1 MPAAHF
7 LGLRP
12 RLVFAQ
18 YPDDLLLAEATPFH
32 RPSPFSGD
40 GLYLIS
46 AEFSGCRPP
55 PLVDRLGQHHR
66 GPGSQ
71 RTLAPSATTH
81 HELLFAVEPIELL
94 VIHRVP
100 FALKHP
106 AQAPIPEAPPLG
118 GQLAQPLSDLLR
130 RMRGRLA
137 ATHTHSPCFA
147 RPI

>member
-46 AEFSGCRPP
+46 AEFSGCRPSAASEVLECRP
-55 PLVDRLGQHHR
+55 RLRKWTRSPSILNQLSPAR
-66 GPGSQ
+66 MMQPTLSQ
-71 RTLAPSATTH
+71 SIDISVRSLRTMWISSQSEMFLRSTGAISI
-81 HELLFAVEPIELL
+81 FAN
-94 VIHRVP
+94 
-100 FALKHP
+100 
-106 AQAPIPEAPPLG
+106 
-118 GQLAQPLSDLLR
+118 
-130 RMRGRLA
+130 
-137 ATHTHSPCFA
+137 
-147 RPI
+147 

>member
-46 AEFSGCRPP
+46 AEFSGCRAEATKEERERNQ
-55 PLVDRLGQHHR
+55 LEIVARDNALAKAHKDLAEARDAELEVR
-66 GPGSQ
+66 RQ
-71 RTLAPSATTH
+71 RKALEDEKHAF
-81 HELLFAVEPIELL
+81 ELEV
-94 VIHRVP
+94 
-100 FALKHP
+100 
-106 AQAPIPEAPPLG
+106 
-118 GQLAQPLSDLLR
+118 
-130 RMRGRLA
+130 
-137 ATHTHSPCFA
+137 A
-147 RPI
+147 RKIDDERQKIREK

>member
-46 AEFSGCRPP
+46 AEFSGCRPTP
-55 PLVDRLGQHHR
+55 EAKAANFAKALMTVELDTMRNGFRNCIRFMIVRLNEIEQ
-66 GPGSQ
+66 
-71 RTLAPSATTH
+71 TLLAHKEAH
-81 HELLFAVEPIELL
+81 
-94 VIHRVP
+94 
-100 FALKHP
+100 LKARA
-106 AQAPIPEAPPLG
+106 AQAKKSSDG
-118 GQLAQPLSDLLR
+118 G
-130 RMRGRLA
+130 
-137 ATHTHSPCFA
+137 
-147 RPI
+147 

>member
-55 PLVDRLGQHHR
+55 PILTQGTWSFFISTYSFERL
-66 GPGSQ
+66 
-71 RTLAPSATTH
+71 TLS
-81 HELLFAVEPIELL
+81 F
-94 VIHRVP
+94 
-100 FALKHP
+100 
-106 AQAPIPEAPPLG
+106 
-118 GQLAQPLSDLLR
+118 
-130 RMRGRLA
+130 RLA
-137 ATHTHSPCFA
+137 ADIRSSNSCSSIFSF
-147 RPI
+147 IFN

>member
-46 AEFSGCRPP
+46 AEFSGCRPR
-55 PLVDRLGQHHR
+55 VR
-66 GPGSQ
+66 
-71 RTLAPSATTH
+71 RTLAQVAEILRALFSVKVRHRDSPRSVLFVNISTIAGRASSPKIAGSFGFLDFDCANFSVVVRQT
-81 HELLFAVEPIELL
+81 LLIQ
-94 VIHRVP
+94 R
-100 FALKHP
+100 
-106 AQAPIPEAPPLG
+106 
-118 GQLAQPLSDLLR
+118 
-130 RMRGRLA
+130 
-137 ATHTHSPCFA
+137 
-147 RPI
+147 

>member
-46 AEFSGCRPP
+46 AEFSGCRPGCP
-55 PLVDRLGQHHR
+55 TDDDWLLC
-66 GPGSQ
+66 
-71 RTLAPSATTH
+71 LNAPSLTH
-81 HELLFAVEPIELL
+81 LNIE
-94 VIHRVP
+94 
-100 FALKHP
+100 
-106 AQAPIPEAPPLG
+106 
-118 GQLAQPLSDLLR
+118 ST
-130 RMRGRLA
+130 RGRGDWIPMLSLFPNLEA
-137 ATHTHSPCFA
+137 LTCTFN
-147 RPI
+147 PI

>member
-46 AEFSGCRPP
+46 AEFSGCRSVFVATEEEPP
-55 PLVDRLGQHHR
+55 
-66 GPGSQ
+66 S
-71 RTLAPSATTH
+71 
-81 HELLFAVEPIELL
+81 
-94 VIHRVP
+94 
-100 FALKHP
+100 
-106 AQAPIPEAPPLG
+106 QAPAVDPEILG
-118 GQLAQPLSDLLR
+118 TV
-130 RMRGRLA
+130 RLA
-137 ATHTHSPCFA
+137 LPKASAETPFSPRLRSLRVVMVEVANHATGQVQNDRGF
-147 RPI
+147 

>member
-46 AEFSGCRPP
+46 AEFSGCRPSSVAGIESSLRESIMSHAP
-55 PLVDRLGQHHR
+55 AIAISVNDR
-66 GPGSQ
+66 
-71 RTLAPSATTH
+71 
-81 HELLFAVEPIELL
+81 
-94 VIHRVP
+94 
-100 FALKHP
+100 
-106 AQAPIPEAPPLG
+106 
-118 GQLAQPLSDLLR
+118 
-130 RMRGRLA
+130 A
-137 ATHTHSPCFA
+137 ATQTVTSGVSCSKGKTSTSNA
-147 RPI
+147 

>member
-46 AEFSGCRPP
+46 AEFSGCRPKGQGYLAERYEETAP
-55 PLVDRLGQHHR
+55 QKTKNSTLEIIKNVDCREDSADSTHQQ
-66 GPGSQ
+66 PGF
-71 RTLAPSATTH
+71 PM
-81 HELLFAVEPIELL
+81 FW
-94 VIHRVP
+94 
-100 FALKHP
+100 
-106 AQAPIPEAPPLG
+106 
-118 GQLAQPLSDLLR
+118 
-130 RMRGRLA
+130 RGRRDKKCR
-137 ATHTHSPCFA
+137 SKDGEG
-147 RPI
+147 